1 MARKD
6 MEAGKGRWVIETLYE
21 KEGFTCAFRAD
32 KVLYEEE
39 TGQQHLVIFENGL
52 FGRMMALD
60 GITQVTERD
69 EFIYHEMMTHVPILA
84 HGAAKRVLI
93 VGGGD
98 GGMAEEALK
107 HPLERLV
114 QVEIDRTVVDIAR
127 EHLPSISGGAYDDPR
142 MELLIADGARY
153 VQETDERFDV
163 VIVDS
168 TDPVG
173 PGEILFSREFYAGC
187 KRCLTPGGII
197 VTQNGIP
204 FFERYAVENT
214 YRRLGMLFS
223 DVSFFLAPVPA
234 YIGGF
239 MAFGWGTDNTSL
251 RRQPVELIAE
261 RFKVLGTK
269 LRYYNPAIHQAAFA
283 HPQFLVDI
291 LEALDRDAG

>member
-1 MARKD
+1 MSAPGNGPGNG
-6 MEAGKGRWVIETLYE
+6 EAWLEERLRPSLAQKLRIDKQLYRDKTEHQDLIVFEHQLYGRV
-21 KEGFTCAFRAD
+21 
-32 KVLYEEE
+32 
-39 TGQQHLVIFENGL
+39 
-52 FGRMMALD
+52 MALD
-60 GITQVTERD
+60 GIVQTTEAD
-69 EFIYHEMMTHVPILA
+69 EFVYHEMMTHVPILA

-127 EHLPSISGGAYDDPR
+127 AHLPSISGGAYDDPR

-173 PGEILFSREFYAGC
+173 PGEILFSQEFYAGC
-187 KRCLTPGGII
+187 KRCLTPGGLI

-214 YRRLGMLFS
+214 SRRLGRLFS